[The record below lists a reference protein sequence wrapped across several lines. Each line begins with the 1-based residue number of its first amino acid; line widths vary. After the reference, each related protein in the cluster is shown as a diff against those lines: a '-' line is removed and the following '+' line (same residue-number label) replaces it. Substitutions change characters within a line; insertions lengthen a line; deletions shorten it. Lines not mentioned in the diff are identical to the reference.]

1 MRSLSGPSA
10 ISHPAQAGKP
20 IFEVHIDF
28 LNQRVTKWRRSI
40 NLHVWQHRGARSEC
54 ISWCAGW
61 MECAALTHSASQWD
75 RRLAPCQSGRE
86 RERERNGHS
95 SSAMRRHDDS
105 HPWLFSRGFH
115 PSPRTEAHRASS
127 LGLCGN
133 TGGGAASRPA
143 WWTLTPRL
151 HSGDGFVQTWTQTK
165 TDIKIESWFYE

>member
-1 MRSLSGPSA
+1 MTIRHKNTHKCTHTLGKKRTRAHMRSLSGPSA

-86 RERERNGHS
+86 REREMDTHHQQWEDMTILIPDCSRLGVI
-95 SSAMRRHDDS
+95 RH
-105 HPWLFSRGFH
+105 HGRT
-115 PSPRTEAHRASS
+115 RTEQVRWVCVETPAEVQHQD
-127 LGLCGN
+127 LPDGL
-133 TGGGAASRPA
+133 
-143 WWTLTPRL
+143 
-151 HSGDGFVQTWTQTK
+151 
-165 TDIKIESWFYE
+165 